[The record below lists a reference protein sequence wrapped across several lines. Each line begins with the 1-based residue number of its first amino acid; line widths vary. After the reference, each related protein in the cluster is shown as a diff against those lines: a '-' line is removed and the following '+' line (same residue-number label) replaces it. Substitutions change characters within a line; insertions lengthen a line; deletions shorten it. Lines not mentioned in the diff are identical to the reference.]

1 MPNFVVV
8 YHFKVSFIDANGTVD
23 AAFRDVSGFNAE
35 LKTEE
40 FTSGG
45 ENGVCYK
52 LPKGV
57 KYGTLK
63 LSRALSGS
71 KEMDEITKWAE
82 AAINDFVISPKTV
95 AVSLLNE
102 EHKPVRTWR
111 FADAYPVKLA
121 LGDMDA
127 SKNELAIETLELAY
141 KYVKREK

>member
-1 MPNFVVV
+1 MPEFVVG
-8 YHFKVSFIDANGTVD
+8 YHFSVSFIDGGKTVD
-23 AAFRDVSGFNAE
+23 AAFRDVSGFSAE
-35 LKTEE
+35 LTTEE

-57 KYGTLK
+57 KYGNLK

-71 KEMDEITKWAE
+71 KEMDDITTWAE
-82 AAINDFVISPKTV
+82 AAINDFVISPRTV
-95 AVSLLNE
+95 VVSLLNE

-111 FADAYPVKLA
+111 FSDAYPVKLA
-121 LGDMDA
+121 LGEMDA
-127 SKNELAIETLELAY
+127 FKNELAIETLELAY